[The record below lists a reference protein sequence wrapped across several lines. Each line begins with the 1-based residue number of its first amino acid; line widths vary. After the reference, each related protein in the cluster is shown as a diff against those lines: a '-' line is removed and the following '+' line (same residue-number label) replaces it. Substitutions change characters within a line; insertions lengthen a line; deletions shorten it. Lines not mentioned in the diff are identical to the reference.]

1 MSDVITPTQ
10 KPLRARLDASSA
22 ITEHHAPRTGITL
35 PQLPPPPRR
44 RRSGLLVF
52 ILMVVVPTLLS
63 VVYFNFIAAK
73 QYETTAIFAL
83 RVGEERDD
91 TAAREGSLVGAFG
104 PPASGAAVTQ
114 SYGLARYIASAPAVE
129 DITRRGVDVRGIL
142 SNPLADPLV
151 RLPPDASLER
161 LMRAWHSMVRAEFEI
176 TSGVVTL
183 KTYAY
188 TPEDSFALTSAILA
202 SSEGMINQVS
212 SRAHT
217 DALKFAEGEVQN
229 AEQQVASVRARLQA
243 LRTTSGV
250 LDPTRSTASNVEL
263 EGRLRQDLMQAES
276 QADSL
281 RASGGQ
287 NSPAFAALNTRIRAM
302 RQQLSQLERQV
313 SRNALDQQGSGWA
326 TVIDRHEALQAEL
339 RRAESRYTTATENL
353 QIARNNAVRQG
364 TYLLPFVR
372 PVTAVEAAYPRPWLS
387 PLIVAGCAV
396 LAWAMSVLLYYAVR
410 DHA

>member
-1 MSDVITPTQ
+1 
-10 KPLRARLDASSA
+10 
-22 ITEHHAPRTGITL
+22 
-35 PQLPPPPRR
+35 
-44 RRSGLLVF
+44 
-52 ILMVVVPTLLS
+52 
-63 VVYFNFIAAK
+63 
-73 QYETTAIFAL
+73 
-83 RVGEERDD
+83 
-91 TAAREGSLVGAFG
+91 
-104 PPASGAAVTQ
+104 
-114 SYGLARYIASAPAVE
+114 
-129 DITRRGVDVRGIL
+129 
-142 SNPLADPLV
+142 
-151 RLPPDASLER
+151 
-161 LMRAWHSMVRAEFEI
+161 MRAWHSMVRAEFEI

>member
-10 KPLRARLDASSA
+10 NPLRARLDSSSA
-22 ITEHHAPRTGITL
+22 LTEQHAPRSGITL
-35 PQLPPPPRR
+35 PQLPPPPKRR
-44 RRSGLLVF
+44 RIGLLVF
-52 ILMVVVPTLLS
+52 ILMVVLPTLAS
-63 VVYFNFIAAK
+63 IVYFNFIAAK
-73 QYETTAIFAL
+73 QYETTAVFAL

-114 SYGLARYIASAPAVE
+114 SYGLARYISSAPAVE
-129 DITRRGVDVRGIL
+129 DITRRGVDVRRIL

-161 LMRAWHSMVRAEFEI
+161 LMRAWQSMVRAEFEI

-188 TPEDSFALTSAILA
+188 TPEDSLALTTAILA

-212 SRAHT
+212 ARAHS
-217 DALKFAEGEVQN
+217 DALKYAENEAQV
-229 AEQQVASVRARLQA
+229 AEQQLTSVRSRLQA
-243 LRTTSGV
+243 LRASSGV
-250 LDPTRSTASNVEL
+250 LDATRSTASNVEL
-263 EGRLRQDLMQAES
+263 EGRLRQELITAES
-276 QADSL
+276 QAESL

-287 NSPAFAALNTRIRAM
+287 NSPAFAALNNRIRAM
-302 RQQLSQLERQV
+302 RQQLAQLERQV
-313 SRNALDQQGSGWA
+313 GRSASDQQGAGWA
-326 TVIDRHEALQAEL
+326 AVIDRHEALAAEL
-339 RRAESRYTTATENL
+339 RRLESRYNTATENL
-353 QIARNNAVRQG
+353 QIARTNAVRQG

-372 PVTAVEAAYPRPWLS
+372 PVLAVEPAYPRPWLS
-387 PLIVAGCAV
+387 PLIVFGCAV
-396 LAWAMSVLLYYAVR
+396 LAWAMTILLYYAVR